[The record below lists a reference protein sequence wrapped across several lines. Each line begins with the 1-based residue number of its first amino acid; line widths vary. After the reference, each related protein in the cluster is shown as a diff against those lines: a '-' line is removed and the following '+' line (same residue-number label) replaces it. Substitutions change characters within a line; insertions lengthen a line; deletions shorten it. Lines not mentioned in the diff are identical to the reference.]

1 MDEQELRPETED
13 RDQRSEVRGQRSEVR
28 GQRSEVRGRRS
39 EVSYEIRAS
48 SGISYRHGW
57 LLLPRKC
64 NRAVSADCACSRRCR
79 RRAPPDRPPYAERSR
94 AARDNNIRSDRLRTT
109 NTARSENEAWQHG
122 LQSKARESAAP
133 ESFRYREE
141 PGDDCCQH
149 STITKVEGLE

>member
-1 MDEQELRPETED
+1 MDEQELRPD
-13 RDQRSEVRGQRSEVR
+13 CRGS
-28 GQRSEVRGRRS
+28 GSLPMGRQLRKLS
-39 EVSYEIRAS
+39 RASGVPYSAIAFNREIRAS
-48 SGISYRHGW
+48 SGISYRRGW

-149 STITKVEGLE
+149 RTLTKVEGLE